1 MVIELKVY
9 THVLK
14 LYNCTVNMNCKKF
27 VDFFV
32 TTELYHVYVALLYTY
47 VHVLHC
53 TVVVCAHIVIHTH
66 TLFVYK

>member
-32 TTELYHVYVALLYTY
+32 TTVCIATCTL
-47 VHVLHC
+47 VHVVLY
-53 TVVVCAHIVIHTH
+53 AH
-66 TLFVYK
+66 TL